1 MLNLHGSKFLIFFLF
16 CYVSFSA
23 KKVKTN
29 KDLQNCIFSAQPFDT
44 LIITKGF
51 YICDSLLVNKPLTII
66 GENYPTFSGNNK
78 NQILVISA
86 NQVSVSKIKF
96 ANSGVSFLHDNS
108 AIKLDGVK
116 DCKITENIFD
126 DNFFS
131 IYLAKSQNCLIEHN
145 RIIAYNKR
153 QTLSG
158 NGIHL
163 WYCRNIT
170 IKNNFIQGHRD
181 GIYLEF
187 VRNSKIISNRSKN
200 NLRYGLH
207 FMFSDSCEYMKN
219 IFEKNIAGVAVMYS
233 KKVEMT
239 ENQFLNNWGSSSYG
253 LLLKDI
259 SESNIRMNV
268 FKKNTNGIYF
278 EACGKTNIVQNKFI
292 ENGWALRL
300 MANSMDNVFRFNS
313 FSSNT
318 FDISTNSKNNYN
330 LFENN
335 YWSEYS
341 GYDLNKDGIGDI
353 PFRPVKLFSVVS
365 EKNRPTLILLNSIL
379 IKILDIAEKIFPSIT
394 PENLIDNKP
403 LMRPTYDKV

>member
-1 MLNLHGSKFLIFFLF
+1 
-16 CYVSFSA
+16 
-23 KKVKTN
+23 
-29 KDLQNCIFSAQPFDT
+29 
-44 LIITKGF
+44 
-51 YICDSLLVNKPLTII
+51 
-66 GENYPTFSGNNK
+66 
-78 NQILVISA
+78 
-86 NQVSVSKIKF
+86 
-96 ANSGVSFLHDNS
+96 
-108 AIKLDGVK
+108 
-116 DCKITENIFD
+116 
-126 DNFFS
+126 
-131 IYLAKSQNCLIEHN
+131 
-145 RIIAYNKR
+145 
-153 QTLSG
+153 
-158 NGIHL
+158 
-163 WYCRNIT
+163 
-170 IKNNFIQGHRD
+170 
-181 GIYLEF
+181 
-187 VRNSKIISNRSKN
+187 
-200 NLRYGLH
+200 
-207 FMFSDSCEYMKN
+207 MKN